1 MTFKFYAGL
10 NMPTFGPAGDVPV
23 VYNANGEPMLLPAPV
38 GTLETPNAPISLDPA
53 AVEYAARLNA
63 GQAAPAGVGRVPMV
77 APPVGEPPASIALR
91 PEIKSRIIP
100 SGEGQLESRGLNQ
113 EEVVAAGLPPG
124 QYIGKFKGGKIVSID
139 PVPQEPDN
147 IASARE
153 KALDAPNL
161 GYLDVAA
168 ASAKKLAPL
177 NAALDL
183 LNSKSVETGTF
194 ANYRTEARKLFGQD
208 VSNEEQFNSLVG
220 TLAMEALD
228 LTKGSISNMEQK
240 YFTEVLAPNI
250 SKSVDGNKKI
260 LEFRIGLAKRDVEI
274 GEKVREM
281 FEKKATPIEIQREV
295 SKIVEKNPLDKPMSS
310 RASAT
315 GVGLDKE
322 AIDALDF
329 LNIPPAQ

>member
-1 MTFKFYAGL
+1 
-10 NMPTFGPAGDVPV
+10 
-23 VYNANGEPMLLPAPV
+23 MLLPAPV
-38 GTLETPNAPISLDPA
+38 GTLETPNAPIPLDPA

-63 GQAAPAGVGRVPMV
+63 GQAAPAGVGRVPMA

-91 PEIKSRIIP
+91 PAMKSRVIP

-161 GYLDVAA
+161 GYLDVSA

-310 RASAT
+310 KASAT

-322 AIDALDF
+322 AKDALDF